1 MTGQVQQRS
10 TEPETSSQQ
19 SRKQNHV
26 CRMII
31 PKKYKQKLNTE
42 KSVGEMTMPFRK
54 SLVPFIFSSP
64 PETHPTFHVF
74 QCGAPLEMITCASHL
89 CGDWVHIGLGTD
101 TLAHSQGCI
110 WEREQRES
118 IEKESPGLFW
128 SVRFSHYSFCTPPT
142 GLLFVPSTLFL
153 T

>member
-1 MTGQVQQRS
+1 MNPCSAEFRS
-10 TEPETSSQQ
+10 FAGYQIIDYAQPCDP
-19 SRKQNHV
+19 RVHV
-26 CRMII
+26 LL
-31 PKKYKQKLNTE
+31 PSLE
-42 KSVGEMTMPFRK
+42 KSVGEMTVPFRK

-110 WEREQRES
+110 LEREQRES